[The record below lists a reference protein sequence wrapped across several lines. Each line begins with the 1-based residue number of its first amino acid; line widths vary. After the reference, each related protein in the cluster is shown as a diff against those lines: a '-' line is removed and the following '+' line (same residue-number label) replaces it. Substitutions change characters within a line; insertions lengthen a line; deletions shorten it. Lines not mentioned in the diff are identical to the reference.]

1 MLDQLGTAI
10 DSIPVAILA
19 LLTPPAIWAKAAW
32 ASPILKTH
40 RHAISGLLSIFA
52 GLLMC
57 GSLLAHDATFP
68 ILLCAAAIAM
78 VAMFGALLWPERN
91 VR

>member
-1 MLDQLGTAI
+1 MLDQLRTAT
-10 DSIPVAILA
+10 DTIPVAILA
-19 LLTPPAIWAKAAW
+19 LLTPPLMWAKAAW
-32 ASPILKTH
+32 ASPFLKTH
-40 RHAISGLLSIFA
+40 RHRISGLLSIFA

-57 GSLLAHDATFP
+57 GSLVVDDATFP

-78 VAMFGALLWPERN
+78 VSMFGALLWPERN